1 MRDSNVANAA
11 KESAQAEFPHGL
23 SNVCTTAGA
32 SYIILFPIPEILIPR
47 SVRPVLQAA
56 KWAKWI
62 FSDRFAREP
71 QQSRR
76 KRRGENCMTRRSHDN
91 HRDSRGRNCKL
102 LPNRLWRR
110 SGEQCNPRNAPSLGE
125 DILTSL
131 FDLTGRVAIVTGSS
145 RGIGRA
151 IAERLAEHG
160 ATVIISSRKADA
172 CDETA
177 AAINRACG
185 REAAKPIAANISS
198 KQDLQRLVDETN
210 KAFGRIDILVCNAAS
225 NPYYGPM
232 AGISD
237 EQFRK
242 ILENN
247 VLANHWLIQMA
258 APGMLERNDGSIVII
273 SSIGGLKGSPVIGA
287 YNVSK
292 AADIQ
297 LARNL
302 AVEWGQHNV
311 RVNCIAPGLI
321 RTDFARALW
330 ENPQTLKA
338 VNART
343 PLGRIGEVDE
353 IAGAAVYLASKA
365 GSFMTGQT
373 IVIDGGATIAG

>member
-1 MRDSNVANAA
+1 MTTSWVDGCPSGVGAAN
-11 KESAQAEFPHGL
+11 SAIVGAL
-23 SNVCTTAGA
+23 S
-32 SYIILFPIPEILIPR
+32 L
-47 SVRPVLQAA
+47 
-56 KWAKWI
+56 
-62 FSDRFAREP
+62 RE
-71 QQSRR
+71 
-76 KRRGENCMTRRSHDN
+76 E
-91 HRDSRGRNCKL
+91 
-102 LPNRLWRR
+102 
-110 SGEQCNPRNAPSLGE
+110 
-125 DILTSL
+125 ILTSL

-151 IAERLAEHG
+151 VAERLAEHG
-160 ATVIISSRKADA
+160 ATVVISSRKAAA
-172 CDETA
+172 CAEAA

-198 KQDLQRLVDETN
+198 KEELQRLVDETN
-210 KAFGRIDILVCNAAS
+210 EAFGRIDILVCNAAS

-242 ILENN
+242 ILDNN

-258 APGMLERNDGSIVII
+258 APGMIERKDGSIVII
-273 SSIGGLKGSPVIGA
+273 SSIGGFRGSPVIGA

-302 AVEWGQHNV
+302 AVEWGKHNV

-330 ENPQTLKA
+330 ENPQTLQA